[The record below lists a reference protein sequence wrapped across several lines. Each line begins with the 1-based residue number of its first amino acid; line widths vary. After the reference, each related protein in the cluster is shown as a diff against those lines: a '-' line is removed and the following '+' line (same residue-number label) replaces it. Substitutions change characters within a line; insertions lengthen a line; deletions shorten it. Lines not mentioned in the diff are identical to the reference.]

1 MADNRPSDREY
12 DDLLADFHIAQA
24 KKNARQETVGQD
36 SSPKQNPSVQQN
48 AAHQRTAQPQKAA
61 RPVNDIPHRA
71 DGTPLTREE
80 LHQLQVYRQAM
91 QNRQRTAPPQTTQLP
106 KRQGE
111 KARRTAA
118 YEAAYNQQ
126 NAGNSQGQKKPVY
139 RHRKPNRPNGAILLF
154 AVLVL
159 TVAGI
164 SIGQIVQNRSE
175 NAEYPETSAPI
186 SGETASEEE
195 NLPEETEEVPEEE
208 LVLWKTEV
216 VDNTLM
222 GQGNLILVNYAY
234 PYADADT
241 VAVKDGYSYK
251 NKYYKVS
258 NTSISLTQIAL
269 DAMNAMTEAF
279 YNETGSDDMMIVSG
293 YRNVQSQRDIY
304 NDRVATQG
312 EEMAA
317 LYVASPGY
325 SEHHTGLAMDLSFY
339 TDDGVSVSIE
349 NYEFGPWINENCADY
364 GFVLRYPSDKVD
376 ITKIGYEFWHYRY
389 VGLPHADV
397 MTQKHLCLEEYIEFL
412 KQYTTDT
419 KLLWI
424 QPGGLMTDVSASA
437 LPSEGTLLY
446 YAPAAEG
453 ETTEIRVPRGN
464 LFTET
469 EISGNN
475 ADGFIITVRIGSGS

>member
-1 MADNRPSDREY
+1 MLLMADNRQGDREY

-24 KKNARQETVGQD
+24 KKNAPQD
-36 SSPKQNPSVQQN
+36 TS
-48 AAHQRTAQPQKAA
+48 QPQNRTQPRRSD
-61 RPVNDIPHRA
+61 RPASDIPRKA
-71 DGTPLTREE
+71 DGTPLTVDE
-80 LHQLQVYRQAM
+80 LRQLQTYRQAM
-91 QNRQRTAPPQTTQLP
+91 QNRQRTSPPQTTQIP

-126 NAGNSQGQKKPVY
+126 NAGTNPGQKKPVY
-139 RHRKPNRPNGAILLF
+139 RHRKPERPNGAILLF

-159 TVAGI
+159 TVGGI
-164 SIGQIVQNRSE
+164 SIGQIAKNRSE
-175 NAEYPETSAPI
+175 AETAPDTNLPF
-186 SGETASEEE
+186 SGETAAVEE
-195 NLPEETEEVPEEE
+195 NLPAETDGTAEED

-216 VDNTLM
+216 IDNALLDT
-222 GQGNLILVNYAY
+222 GNLILVNYQY
-234 PYADADT
+234 PYDDADAI
-241 VAVKDGYSYK
+241 AVKDVYSHK
-251 NKYYKVS
+251 NKYYQVS
-258 NTSISLTQIAL
+258 NTSISLTQVTL

-279 YNETGSDDMMIVSG
+279 YTDTGSNDMMIVSG
-293 YRNVQSQRDIY
+293 YRNVQSQRNIY

-312 EEMAA
+312 EELAA
-317 LYVASPGY
+317 LYVATPGY

-339 TDDGVSVSIE
+339 TDDGTSVSIE
-349 NYEFGPWINENCADY
+349 NYEFGSWINDHCADY

-389 VGLPHADV
+389 VGLPHADI
-397 MTQKHLCLEEYIEFL
+397 MTNKHLCLEEYIEYI

-424 QPGGLMTDVSASA
+424 QPNGLMTDVSASA
-437 LPSEGTLLY
+437 LPGEGTLLY
-446 YAPAAEG
+446 YVPAEKG
-453 ETTEIRVPRGN
+453 ETTEIRIPRGN

-475 ADGFIITVRIGSGS
+475 ADGFIITVHIGRDS